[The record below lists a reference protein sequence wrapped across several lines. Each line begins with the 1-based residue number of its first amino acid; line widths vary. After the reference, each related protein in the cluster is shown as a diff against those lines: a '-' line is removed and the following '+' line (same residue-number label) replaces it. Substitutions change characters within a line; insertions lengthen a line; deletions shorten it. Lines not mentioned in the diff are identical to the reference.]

1 MFERCFGSTPTDL
14 EGASV
19 VRVQRITTPLGPML
33 AGATDDAL
41 CLLKFV
47 DRRALPTQIARIRK
61 GLGAVFVPD
70 RNPIVEQTAR
80 EVESY
85 FAGTLEVFTV
95 PTSAPGT
102 EFQKTVWR
110 ALATIPYGETRSY
123 AELAQTIGRPS
134 AVRAVGSANGMNALA
149 IIVPCHRVVGA
160 DGKLVGYGG
169 GVWRKQRL
177 LELEVSATGGRT

>member
-70 RNPIVEQTAR
+70 RNPIVEQTAS

-95 PTSAPGT
+95 PTS
-102 EFQKTVWR
+102 
-110 ALATIPYGETRSY
+110 
-123 AELAQTIGRPS
+123 
-134 AVRAVGSANGMNALA
+134 
-149 IIVPCHRVVGA
+149 
-160 DGKLVGYGG
+160 
-169 GVWRKQRL
+169 
-177 LELEVSATGGRT
+177 

>member
-47 DRRALPTQIARIRK
+47 DRRALLTQIARIRK

-85 FAGTLEVFTV
+85 FAGTPEVFTV

-134 AVRAVGSANGMNALA
+134 AVCAVGSANGMNALA

-160 DGKLVGYGG
+160 DGKLVEYGG